1 MHYSRSSESSR
12 SRGGHRC
19 DKFPA
24 ETLDLSGDVRND
36 RRVFKD
42 RTQAGAGLAAA
53 LPDLRLKSN
62 VMVVGLARGGVAV
75 AAETAHLLQ
84 LPLDVLCIRKVSMPG
99 YPELAM
105 GAVAPQ
111 GERFTNRRIASLL
124 TTRQIEQ
131 AYDSA
136 MAEARA
142 MDERLRGSL
151 PLTLIGQAAVII
163 DDGAAT
169 GASVRAAIA
178 AVRNAGARQM
188 VVALPVLPRPAAER
202 LARECDRLVT
212 LRAPQRFQSVGQ
224 FYEDFQPVSEERV
237 RELLS
242 AAQPSV
248 EQPA

>member
-1 MHYSRSSESSR
+1 
-12 SRGGHRC
+12 
-19 DKFPA
+19 
-24 ETLDLSGDVRND
+24 
-36 RRVFKD
+36 VFKD

-62 VMVVGLARGGVAV
+62 VTIVGLARGGVEV
-75 AAETAHLLQ
+75 AAEAAHLLQ
-84 LPLDVLCIRKVSMPG
+84 LPLDVLCIRKVGMPG

-131 AYDSA
+131 AYDAA

-142 MDERLRGSL
+142 MDERLRGGL
-151 PLTLIGQAAVII
+151 PMSLIGRVAVII

-169 GASVRAAIA
+169 GASGRAAIA

-224 FYEDFQPVSEERV
+224 FYEDFHPVSEERV
-237 RELLS
+237 RDLLA
-242 AAQPSV
+242 AAQPAV

>member
-1 MHYSRSSESSR
+1 MPLSGPEGGPSRSGYKR
-12 SRGGHRC
+12 
-19 DKFPA
+19 DKLSDA
-24 ETLDLSGDVRND
+24 TLDLRRGVRND
-36 RRVFKD
+36 RGVFKD
-42 RTQAGAGLAAA
+42 RAQAGAGLAAA

-62 VMVVGLARGGVAV
+62 VTVVGLARGGVEV
-75 AAETAHLLQ
+75 AAEAAHLLQ
-84 LPLDVLCIRKVSMPG
+84 LPLDVLCIRKVGMPG

-124 TTRQIEQ
+124 TTRQIEE
-131 AYDSA
+131 AYDGA

-142 MDERLRGSL
+142 MDERLRGGV
-151 PLTLIGQAAVII
+151 PMNLIGRVAVII

-188 VVALPVLPRPAAER
+188 IVALPVLPRPAAER

-224 FYEDFQPVSEERV
+224 FYEDFHPVPEERV
-237 RELLS
+237 RDLLA
-242 AAQPSV
+242 AAQPAV

>member
-1 MHYSRSSESSR
+1 M
-12 SRGGHRC
+12 
-19 DKFPA
+19 
-24 ETLDLSGDVRND
+24 
-36 RRVFKD
+36 
-42 RTQAGAGLAAA
+42 
-53 LPDLRLKSN
+53 
-62 VMVVGLARGGVAV
+62 
-75 AAETAHLLQ
+75 
-84 LPLDVLCIRKVSMPG
+84 DVLCVKKVPMPG

-111 GERFTNRRIASLL
+111 GERYTNRRVAGRL
-124 TTRQIEQ
+124 TPIQVDA
-131 AYDSA
+131 AYDTA
-136 MAEARA
+136 TAQARE
-142 MDERLRGSL
+142 MDERLRGGTPMML
-151 PLTLIGQAAVII
+151 VGRTAMII

-237 RELLS
+237 RELLA

>member
-1 MHYSRSSESSR
+1 M
-12 SRGGHRC
+12 
-19 DKFPA
+19 
-24 ETLDLSGDVRND
+24 
-36 RRVFKD
+36 FKD

-62 VMVVGLARGGVAV
+62 VMIVGLARGGVAV

-142 MDERLRGSL
+142 MDERLRSGL
-151 PLTLIGQAAVII
+151 PMTLVGRVAVII

-188 VVALPVLPRPAAER
+188 IVALPVLPRPAAER

-212 LRAPQRFQSVGQ
+212 LRAPQRFQAVGQ
-224 FYEDFQPVSEERV
+224 FYEDFHPVSEERV
-237 RELLS
+237 RELLA
-242 AAQPSV
+242 AAQPAV